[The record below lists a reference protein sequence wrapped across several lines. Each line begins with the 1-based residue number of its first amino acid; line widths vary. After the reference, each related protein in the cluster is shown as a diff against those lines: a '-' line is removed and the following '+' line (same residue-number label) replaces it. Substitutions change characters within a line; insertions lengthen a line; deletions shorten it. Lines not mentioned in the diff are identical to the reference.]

1 LHDLIDNSGSGY
13 LQDITIQNTE
23 VEMTIKKSLFAFIAG
38 VAISG
43 PAYADARNV
52 VLVHGATMDGSGWRQ
67 VYDILKSKGLSVSV
81 VQLPHT
87 SLADDI
93 AATRLILKQQIGP
106 TVLVG
111 HSYGGAVITEAGSE
125 DIVKAMVYVA
135 ALQPDEGENLT
146 ELSQR
151 FPMKID
157 MKMLDNQSFVPSPNT
172 YHDSIGADLP
182 KDVTDFMSASAKPMT
197 LEPYQTKFQH
207 AAWHGKPTFGIVTT
221 EDQVI
226 PPALLRWMYKR
237 AGTQTSDIVSSH
249 MVYMS
254 HPKET
259 ADVILKAVASV
270 D

>member
-1 LHDLIDNSGSGY
+1 MTLKKLISA
-13 LQDITIQNTE
+13 L
-23 VEMTIKKSLFAFIAG
+23 IAG
-38 VAISG
+38 MAVSG
-43 PAYADARNV
+43 PAHADARNV

-67 VYDILKSKGLSVSV
+67 VYDILRTKGLSVSV

-93 AATRLILKQQIGP
+93 AATRLILKQQNGP

-111 HSYGGAVITEAGSE
+111 HSYGGAVITEAGDE
-125 DIVKAMVYVA
+125 NNVKAMVYVA
-135 ALQPDEGENLT
+135 ALQPDAGENLT

-157 MKMLDNQSFVPSPNT
+157 MKMLDGQSFVPSPDT
-172 YHDSIGADLP
+172 YHDNIGADLP
-182 KDVTDFMSASAKPMT
+182 DDVTAFMSASAKPMS
-197 LEPYQTKFQH
+197 LEPYQTRIQH
-207 AAWHGKPTFGIVTT
+207 AAWRVKPTFGIVTT
-221 EDQVI
+221 EDKVI

-237 AGTQTSDIVSSH
+237 ANTGTTDIMSSH

-254 HPKET
+254 HAKET

>member
-1 LHDLIDNSGSGY
+1 MRKFLL
-13 LQDITIQNTE
+13 T
-23 VEMTIKKSLFAFIAG
+23 LFAG
-38 VAISG
+38 VAICN
-43 PAYADARNV
+43 PVYAGAQNV
-52 VLVHGATMDGSGWRQ
+52 VLVHGATMDASGWRR
-67 VYDILKSKGLSVSV
+67 VYEILTAKGLSVSA

-93 AATRLILKQQIGP
+93 AATRLVIQQQNGP

-111 HSYGGAVITEAGSE
+111 HSYGGAVITEAGNE
-125 DIVKAMVYVA
+125 DKVRAMVYVA

-157 MKMLDNQSFVPSPNT
+157 MKMLDKQSFVPSPST
-172 YHDSIGADLP
+172 YRESIAADLP
-182 KDVTDFMSASAKPMT
+182 KEVTDFMSASSKPMT
-197 LEPYQTKFQH
+197 LEPYQTRFKH
-207 AAWHGKPTFGIVTT
+207 AAWHDKPTFGIVST
-221 EDQVI
+221 EDKVI

-237 AGTQTSDIVSSH
+237 AGSETTDIASSH

-254 HPKET
+254 HPDET
-259 ADVILKAVASV
+259 ANVILKAAASV

>member
-1 LHDLIDNSGSGY
+1 MIMRKFLL
-13 LQDITIQNTE
+13 T
-23 VEMTIKKSLFAFIAG
+23 LFAG
-38 VAISG
+38 VAICN
-43 PAYADARNV
+43 PVYAGAQNV
-52 VLVHGATMDGSGWRQ
+52 VLVHGATMDASGWRR
-67 VYDILKSKGLSVSV
+67 VYEILTAKGLSVSA

-93 AATRLILKQQIGP
+93 AATRLVIQQQNGP

-111 HSYGGAVITEAGSE
+111 HSYGGAVITEAGNE
-125 DIVKAMVYVA
+125 DKVRAMVYVA

-157 MKMLDNQSFVPSPNT
+157 MKMLDKQSFVPSPST
-172 YHDSIGADLP
+172 YRESIAADLP
-182 KDVTDFMSASAKPMT
+182 KEVTDFMSASSKPMT
-197 LEPYQTKFQH
+197 LEPYQTRFKH
-207 AAWHGKPTFGIVTT
+207 AAWHDKPTFGIVST
-221 EDQVI
+221 EDKVI

-237 AGTQTSDIVSSH
+237 AGSETTDIASSH

-254 HPKET
+254 HPDET
-259 ADVILKAVASV
+259 ANVILKAAASV

>member
-1 LHDLIDNSGSGY
+1 
-13 LQDITIQNTE
+13 
-23 VEMTIKKSLFAFIAG
+23 MTIKKSVFALIAA

-67 VYDILKSKGLSVSV
+67 VYDILKSRGLSVSV

-93 AATRLILKQQIGP
+93 ATTRLILKQQNGT

-111 HSYGGAVITEAGSE
+111 HSYGGAVITEAGN
-125 DIVKAMVYVA
+125 DDTVKAMVYVA
-135 ALQPDEGENLT
+135 ALQPDAGENLT

-157 MKMLDNQSFVPSPNT
+157 MKMLDSKSFVPSPNT
-172 YHDSIGADLP
+172 YHDSIAADLP
-182 KDVTDFMSASAKPMT
+182 EDVTDFMSASAKPMT
-197 LEPYQTKFQH
+197 LEPYQTRFQK
-207 AAWHGKPTFGIVTT
+207 AAWHEKPTFGIVAT
-221 EDQVI
+221 EDKVI

-237 AGTQTSDIVSSH
+237 AGTETTDIVSSH

-254 HPKET
+254 HPKKT

>member
-1 LHDLIDNSGSGY
+1 MSKQPIAALIA
-13 LQDITIQNTE
+13 
-23 VEMTIKKSLFAFIAG
+23 SLLIC
-38 VAISG
+38 G

-67 VYDILKSKGLSVSV
+67 VHDILTAKGLSVSV

-93 AATRLILKQQIGP
+93 AATRLILKQQDGP

-111 HSYGGAVITEAGSE
+111 HSYGGAVITEAGDE
-125 DIVKAMVYVA
+125 TVVKALVYVA
-135 ALQPDEGENLT
+135 ALQPDVGENLT

-157 MKMLDNQSFVPSPNT
+157 MKMLDDKSFVPAPDT
-172 YHDSIGADLP
+172 YHATIAADLP
-182 KDVTDFMSASAKPMT
+182 ADITAFMSASSKPMT
-197 LEPYQTKFQH
+197 LEPYQTRLRH
-207 AAWHGKPTFGIVTT
+207 AAWRDKPTFGVVTT
-221 EDQVI
+221 EDKVI
-226 PPALLRWMYKR
+226 PPALLRWMYGR
-237 AGTQTSDIVSSH
+237 AGTKTTDIVSSH

-254 HPKET
+254 HPQET